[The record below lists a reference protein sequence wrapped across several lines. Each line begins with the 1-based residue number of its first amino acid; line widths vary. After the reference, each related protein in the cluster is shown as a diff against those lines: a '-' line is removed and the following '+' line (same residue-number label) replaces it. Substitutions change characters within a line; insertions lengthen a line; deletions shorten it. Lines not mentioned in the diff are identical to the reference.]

1 MAPKSQANQVAAKPE
16 PERLS
21 LAEQIRQRDQLSD
34 AERAAR
40 TRTWQKENR
49 EAIEAYNAYIDKYGC
64 FGDEDKRGF

>member
-1 MAPKSQANQVAAKPE
+1 MALKSHANKAAAKPE

-21 LAEQIRQRDQLSD
+21 LLEQIQRRDQLSD
-34 AERAAR
+34 AEREAR
-40 TRTWQKENR
+40 KRAWQEENR